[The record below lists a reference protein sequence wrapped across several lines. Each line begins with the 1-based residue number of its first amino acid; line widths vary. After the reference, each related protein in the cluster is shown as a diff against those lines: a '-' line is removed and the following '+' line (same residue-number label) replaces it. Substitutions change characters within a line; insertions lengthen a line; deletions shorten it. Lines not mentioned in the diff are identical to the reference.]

1 MSMQNIEMV
10 PCSRCGKM
18 YPKKRKDLGYNYC
31 VQCSTEKPYSC
42 RVESYGQGDHTY
54 TELSVIPQEVAEAD
68 IKVTRHHR
76 AIMDHLLAEDLEV
89 DMSTF
94 EMQEE
99 VSASLAQEFYKDA
112 QLEEIEELKGY
123 SEVTLEEFA
132 GVDEFDSAEFPVA
145 REPRDAEVDEYP
157 EEDSSWTHLR

>member
-1 MSMQNIEMV
+1 
-10 PCSRCGKM
+10 
-18 YPKKRKDLGYNYC
+18 
-31 VQCSTEKPYSC
+31 
-42 RVESYGQGDHTY
+42 
-54 TELSVIPQEVAEAD
+54 
-68 IKVTRHHR
+68 
-76 AIMDHLLAEDLEV
+76 MDHLLAEDLEV